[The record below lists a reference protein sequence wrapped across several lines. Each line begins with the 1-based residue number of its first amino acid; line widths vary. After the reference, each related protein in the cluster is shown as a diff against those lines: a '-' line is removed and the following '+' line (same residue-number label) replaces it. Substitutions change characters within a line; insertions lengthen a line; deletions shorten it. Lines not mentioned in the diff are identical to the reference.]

1 MKQVK
6 LKIPRGSKYDAF
18 VTFTFE
24 HKIRILS
31 TIAADDFFSFEN
43 TVEVVV
49 MVPDEEAENFQKSDF
64 NKFVTVKG

>member
-18 VTFTFE
+18 VTYSFE

-31 TIAADDFFSFEN
+31 TIAADDFFSFDN
-43 TVEVVV
+43 LVEVVI
-49 MVPDEEAENFQKSDF
+49 MVPEEEQESFQKSDF
-64 NKFVTVKG
+64 NKYTVVIK

>member
-18 VTFTFE
+18 VTYTFE

-31 TIAADDFFSFEN
+31 TISADDFFSFEN
-43 TVEVVV
+43 IVEVVV
-49 MVPDEEAENFQKSDF
+49 MVPDEEKEAFEKSDW
-64 NKFVTVKG
+64 NKFVVVIK